1 MKAWPDFE
9 VDVFPVDKAKKI
21 RNPLKLIR
29 KDNLDAGIQL
39 SLHEGLAQQLNFHLH
54 PGKMHSGFLF
64 EEGNYLKE
72 KAGALEDSENNV
84 PKDHIFA
91 QVKDNRV
98 VNIAAL
104 KTKLEAISIS
114 DFAAKMI
121 QGNPAV
127 SFTIE

>member
-1 MKAWPDFE
+1 M
-9 VDVFPVDKAKKI
+9 
-21 RNPLKLIR
+21 LK
-29 KDNLDAGIQL
+29 
-39 SLHEGLAQQLNFHLH
+39 
-54 PGKMHSGFLF
+54 
-64 EEGNYLKE
+64 
-72 KAGALEDSENNV
+72 DSENNI